1 MARNSILLIFAF
13 LITGCAPKVVGI
25 YNDSAF
31 KKNQRT
37 FIVLNP
43 KRDNS
48 LPGEKK
54 LLDDRLNDIITTSL
68 ENKGLKTSSLPD
80 LYVSYMASVYN
91 TSETTSNNNNYNNPY
106 SRNNYMYQSPYD
118 YSTTSYKT
126 GVFIIDIKNSQNK
139 LVWQGSK
146 TFKLKS
152 KQSVQATLPEIC
164 REVIMAFDI
173 NYNK

>member
-1 MARNSILLIFAF
+1 MAKNSILIIIALLIS
-13 LITGCAPKVVGI
+13 GCAPKVVGI

-31 KKNQRT
+31 NKNLRT
-37 FIVLNP
+37 FIVSNP
-43 KRDNS
+43 NGENS
-48 LPGEKK
+48 LSDENK

-80 LYVSYMASVYN
+80 LYVSYMTSVYN
-91 TSETTSNNNNYNNPY
+91 TSETTSNSNNYGNPY
-106 SRNNYMYQSPYD
+106 SRNNYMYQNPYD
-118 YSTTSYKT
+118 NTTTSYKT

-152 KQSVQATLPEIC
+152 KQSVQAILPEIC
-164 REVIMAFDI
+164 QEVITAFDT
-173 NYNK
+173 NHSK